1 MDALTTSAASGIR
14 ARMESLE
21 LLANNIANQATA
33 GYKTDREFYTLYT
46 SPEAIENELLGFS
59 PFTLPVI
66 ERQWTDFSQGTLKT
80 TGNPLDVA
88 ISGDGFLMAK
98 GPGGLYYTRNGN
110 LQISEGGELQT
121 QDGYGVLDAS
131 QSPIQLDPSR
141 DVEISADGSILQEGA
156 LVARFGVV
164 HIERPETLR
173 KHGGVYFQPTEGTA
187 RPTDAPGAKIHQ
199 GKLESANFAPSE
211 AAVRLVN
218 VMRQF
223 EMLQKAISI
232 GSEMNSQAAREL
244 ARVTG

>member
-1 MDALTTSAASGIR
+1 
-14 ARMESLE
+14 MESLE

-46 SPEAIENELLGFS
+46 SPEAAENEILGFS
-59 PFTLPVI
+59 PSTLPVI
-66 ERQWTDFSQGTLKT
+66 ERQWTDFSQGTLRA

-88 ISGDGFLMAK
+88 ISGDGFLLAR
-98 GPGGLYYTRNGN
+98 GPGGIYYTRNGN
-110 LQISEGGELQT
+110 LHITEDGGLLT
-121 QDGYGVLDAS
+121 QQGYSVLDAS

-141 DVEISADGSILQEGA
+141 DVEISADGSILQEGE
-156 LVARFGVV
+156 LVGRFGVMQV
-164 HIERPETLR
+164 ERPETLR
-173 KHGGVYFQPTEGTA
+173 KHDGCYFQATEGTA
-187 RPTDAPGAKIHQ
+187 KPTEASGAKIYQ

-211 AAVRLVN
+211 AAVRLVG